1 MKTEK
6 PESSDVDVID
16 DVDDIVKSTSPLC
29 TYGRDEK
36 YIDNKLWLNGI
47 SSIILYGV
55 GDGMIPWCAV
65 KKRIP
70 ICCLY
75 DGELHKKTIE
85 VFLLDK
91 IIQKMEEVTPDDTRW
106 YRTDAQLGCR
116 AIEDDSEGARAEE
129 AKLKAAAAAKKAVVK
144 KATSKPATAVKTVKG
159 KRQSA
164 SEAPEEDE
172 SSNPSSSSSSSS
184 SSKKKASSSSKFNK
198 KLKTGSGVE
207 ASN

>member
-144 KATSKPATAVKTVKG
+144 KATSKPSWKL
-159 KRQSA
+159 QSA

-172 SSNPSSSSSSSS
+172 SSNSSSSSSSSS
-184 SSKKKASSSSKFNK
+184 SSKKKASSSKFNK

>member
-6 PESSDVDVID
+6 PDVESDD

-144 KATSKPATAVKTVKG
+144 KATSKPSWKL
-159 KRQSA
+159 QSA

-172 SSNPSSSSSSSS
+172 SSNSSSSSSSSS
-184 SSKKKASSSSKFNK
+184 SSKKKASSSKFNK

>member
-1 MKTEK
+1 MKTDK
-6 PESSDVDVID
+6 PDVD
-16 DVDDIVKSTSPLC
+16 VKSTSPLC

-85 VFLLDK
+85 VFLLGK
-91 IIQKMEEVTPDDTRW
+91 IIQKMEEATPDDTRW
-106 YRTDAQLGCR
+106 YRTAAQLGCR
-116 AIEDDSEGARAEE
+116 ASEDDSEGAGTEE
-129 AKLKAAAAAKKAVVK
+129 AKLKAAAKKGAKKP
-144 KATSKPATAVKTVKG
+144 KAAPKG
-159 KRQSA
+159 ILKGNKRQIELA
-164 SEAPEEDE
+164 GEAQDEEE
-172 SSNPSSSSSSSS
+172 TSNSSSS
-184 SSKKKASSSSKFNK
+184 SSKKKPSSSSNK
-198 KLKTGSGVE
+198 KPKTGSGVE
-207 ASN
+207 AID